1 MTVKEARREIENLED
16 TIKAIHIITKYDDEN
31 NNRVDKIVEAA
42 GSNMFWKSIA
52 LHSINAMAAYKNILK
67 EKIDNAKI

>member
-1 MTVKEARREIENLED
+1 MTVKEARREIENLEK
-16 TIKAIHIITKYDDEN
+16 TINAIHMLTKYDKEN

-42 GSNMFWKSIA
+42 GSSMFWDSIA
-52 LHSINAMAAYKNILK
+52 LHSVNAMAAYKNILK